1 MPGFLAAL
9 PAITAGAGILG
20 KILGGGA
27 KGAADNRNQQNQN
40 IASQNMRDASVYGT
54 QQAAASNLSALDERA
69 LMDRAQMGI
78 AAPAARAK
86 QALLASLIA
95 GHRPTTVT
103 APAGIRQ
110 GTVTGGVMDGIG
122 AGGKAAGAELLA
134 QAMAA
139 LKSGSDIP
147 EAANY
152 RQSATIAPPKPME
165 LEGPGAMESILS
177 GGGLLGSIIGGLG
190 QVVNQRRQPIP
201 VDDYGEFG
209 G

>member
-1 MPGFLAAL
+1 MPFLAAL
-9 PAITAGAGILG
+9 PAITAGAGLLG

-40 IASQNMRDASVYGT
+40 IASQNMRDASVFNT
-54 QQAAASNLSALDERA
+54 QQNAASNLSALDERA
-69 LMDRAQMGI
+69 LMDRAQMGVT
-78 AAPAARAK
+78 APAARTK

-95 GHRPTTVT
+95 NHRPTSVQ

-152 RQSATIAPPKPME
+152 RESGTIAAPKPME
-165 LEGPGAMESILS
+165 LEGPGMMESVLS
-177 GGGLLGSIIGGLG
+177 GGSLLGSIIGGLG
-190 QVVNQRRQPIP
+190 QVVNGRRQAP